1 LQDSAFTNNKNNVLM
16 QSERLDETR
25 TASTL
30 AMGSTVTSLAGNV
43 SLQAG
48 NSFFQIG
55 SDVFAPNG
63 DVSIAARNVS
73 IKEARETLLNQQ
85 RNSYSESG
93 VTAGVTNPLVTAA
106 QSIQKL
112 DNAAHQTNDKRMTTM
127 AIASAAL
134 TTSQA
139 IDAVKAS
146 PETFGGVSL
155 NAGLANTSAT
165 STSNYQS
172 DKGKASEVIAGGDIH
187 ISASGAKDAS
197 NLTIQGSQIQAKGTT
212 TLKTDG
218 AITLQAS
225 QNTSTFDQTST
236 FSTSNAG
243 VVIHSNAGV
252 GATTGFSSGQG
263 QAHATDH
270 TFTNTHINGQTVSIQ
285 SGGDTSLEG
294 AVISANQISANVG
307 GNLVITSKQDMSAY
321 QSSEQSR
328 GMGAVVPIGAGVY
341 GGSTSSS
348 KTNIVSEY
356 ANVTEQSAIRAGD
369 GGFNVNVAGNTTLKG
384 GAITSTQKA
393 LDTNS
398 NSFISSG
405 TVSLINADNKAH
417 FQADSVAISAGV
429 TGAGEVTQPLNS
441 VGIGSKSGNVDNTTL
456 AAITGVLGNLHA
468 RTGDAQTGISKI
480 FDASSVRA
488 DVQSQV
494 TITSE
499 FGKQASK
506 AVGDYADSK
515 LRDAIAQGNQANIDD
530 WKEGGTA
537 RLSLH
542 ALVGGLTG
550 NLSGAAGAIAS
561 QSFVPIVGNT
571 LNSIDIPIEV
581 KQAIVLAAGT
591 TVGSAI
597 GGTAGAAS
605 SYNATSNNYLTHAE
619 DMQRNALRKAQN
631 ANNCDKTC
639 EEDLTLLDAIDES
652 RDSEIQN
659 VISLCR
665 KVRTANNCLA
675 VARHYADVNG
685 YGFASAKYESVGRTG
700 SPFSFNGYLVNK
712 GTDDEHYEVPQI
724 KLPNGTTKPDPGG
737 FSYGMFQLSAKAGGM
752 EEFLKL
758 LKNPDSSREAKGFY
772 NELIEAG
779 GLEAARNGDKQ
790 FVNKFMELTQRDP
803 QFIEYQF
810 ESINQTGLKK
820 HIIGG
825 LRDLGYEFND
835 LEPME
840 KEALFSVVVQ
850 NGGLGAYRAA
860 SYVVRG
866 SYFQKKMEYM
876 FAIRDGKK
884 LAESG
889 DALINMKIDL
899 LLSKDNASPQKLLD
913 IESEL
918 SVLNQKI
925 NIQKEKIIAN
935 ANFAEGLR
943 DWSKVS
949 GPIGPLDDEG
959 FIIELYDWRIKS
971 RPTEAASRY
980 RPERDMLLKMLRE
993 SNEQKAKHP
1002 K

>member
-1 LQDSAFTNNKNNVLM
+1 
-16 QSERLDETR
+16 
-25 TASTL
+25 
-30 AMGSTVTSLAGNV
+30 
-43 SLQAG
+43 
-48 NSFFQIG
+48 
-55 SDVFAPNG
+55 
-63 DVSIAARNVS
+63 
-73 IKEARETLLNQQ
+73 
-85 RNSYSESG
+85 
-93 VTAGVTNPLVTAA
+93 
-106 QSIQKL
+106 
-112 DNAAHQTNDKRMTTM
+112 
-127 AIASAAL
+127 
-134 TTSQA
+134 
-139 IDAVKAS
+139 
-146 PETFGGVSL
+146 
-155 NAGLANTSAT
+155 
-165 STSNYQS
+165 
-172 DKGKASEVIAGGDIH
+172 
-187 ISASGAKDAS
+187 
-197 NLTIQGSQIQAKGTT
+197 
-212 TLKTDG
+212 
-218 AITLQAS
+218 
-225 QNTSTFDQTST
+225 
-236 FSTSNAG
+236 
-243 VVIHSNAGV
+243 VV
-252 GATTGFSSGQG
+252 
-263 QAHATDH
+263 
-270 TFTNTHINGQTVSIQ
+270 
-285 SGGDTSLEG
+285 
-294 AVISANQISANVG
+294 SANQISANVG
-307 GNLVITSKQDMSAY
+307 GNLVITSKQDMRAY

-328 GMGAVVPIGAGVY
+328 GIGAVVPIGAGAY

-393 LDTNS
+393 VDTKS

-405 TVSLINADNKAH
+405 TVSLINADNNAH
-417 FQADSVAISAGV
+417 FQADSVSISAGM

-441 VGIGSKSGNVDNTTL
+441 VGIGSKLGNVDNTTL
-456 AAITGVLGNLHA
+456 AAITGVAGNLHA
-468 RTGDAQTGISKI
+468 RTGDAQTGIPKI
-480 FDASSVRA
+480 FNAFSVKA

-515 LRDAIAQGNQANIDD
+515 LRDAIAQGNQAIIDD

-550 NLSGAAGAIAS
+550 NLSGAAGAVAS
-561 QSFVPIVGNT
+561 QSFVPIVGNA

-685 YGFASAKYESVGRTG
+685 YGFASAKYESAGRTG

-712 GTDDEHYEVPQI
+712 GTDDERYEVPQI

-758 LKNPDSSREAKGFY
+758 LKNPDSSKEAKGFY
-772 NELIEAG
+772 NELIEVG

-866 SYFQKKMEYM
+866 SYFQKKMQY
-876 FAIRDGKK
+876 
-884 LAESG
+884 
-889 DALINMKIDL
+889 
-899 LLSKDNASPQKLLD
+899 
-913 IESEL
+913 L
-918 SVLNQKI
+918 SVIREGNELTSEINIYLEDQINLLKTLKNSNPDEKTQLNLKI
-925 NIQKEKIIAN
+925 NKLDQEIASQKERMIAN
-935 ANFAEGLR
+935 ASYAQGLR
-943 DWSKVS
+943 DWFKVS
-949 GPIGPLDDEG
+949 GAIGPLDDER
-959 FIIELYDWRIKS
+959 FIIDLYDWRIKS
-971 RPTEAASRY
+971 RPTEAATRY
-980 RPERDMLLKMLRE
+980 IPERDMLLKMLRE